1 MRTRQNY
8 SGNAWAD
15 SIDREREAEC
25 EECGGVDEHF
35 DDCSIQLREARATT
49 EKDQT

>member
-1 MRTRQNY
+1 MKVRQEY

-15 SIDREREAEC
+15 QIDAEREAQC

-35 DDCSIQLREARATT
+35 DDCSHCGENERME
-49 EKDQT
+49 E

>member
-1 MRTRQNY
+1 MEDEEMRTRQSY

-15 SIDREREAEC
+15 EIDREREAEC

-35 DDCSIQLREARATT
+35 DGCSKRGSEERIE
-49 EKDQT
+49 E